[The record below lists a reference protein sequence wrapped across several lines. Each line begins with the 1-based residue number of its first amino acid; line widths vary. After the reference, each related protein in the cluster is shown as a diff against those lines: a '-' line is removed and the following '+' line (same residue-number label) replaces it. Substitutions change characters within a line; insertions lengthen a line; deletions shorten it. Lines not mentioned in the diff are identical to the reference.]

1 MKKLIILLALLLSFA
16 AQAQKFPFYKHNKW
30 EKKPKLINR
39 HLDDPIYY
47 YNQYDIVIEYIFDDT
62 RGVYNKFETNHY
74 RVFLNTDAAV
84 DEFNKVYISL
94 EDVHNVL
101 NLKARLIKSDKVVD
115 LDLEIE
121 EFYNEDDNEE
131 YYYFPISGMEVG
143 DELEVFYTLKMS
155 HAMNGDQILMQG
167 EYPMYNSSFYLIT
180 PKYFKFNFE
189 TYNGYPKPEKID
201 TILQVTQYYA
211 HLDSVPAFKSEYF
224 SEYNNSIYKIDVSL
238 YSIED
243 KGYFDRY
250 YPYERTVSDLNKYY
264 NQPIKGGV
272 KKKVLKQLKAL
283 GYDESA
289 DKETKIR
296 FIENYIK
303 ININFSSKFEDI
315 GVLATIENKRS
326 SFTGIIKLYKILYDV
341 AEIEYNY
348 GYTSDRYET
357 YFSDEIESD
366 YFLQNYI
373 FYFPDV
379 KMYLSPLDF
388 STRLGFVST
397 DLVPNNALLLLEE
410 VKTGIRKSD
419 YKVEPIY
426 AIDYKKNYDS
436 TVMHI
441 KLADNLI
448 DMDIEIEV
456 YAQGYKVGDLQ
467 AYYYLYSPDNKDE
480 EMKDLLNFMGD
491 NSTYKVSSIENVKPE
506 DAYVKPLI
514 VKGKITHL
522 YTHIL
527 EKADQKTII
536 KLGNIFGDGL
546 ELKEILDRKTDFTFG
561 YAYHATKTIIIDLP
575 KGVKVSRL
583 VNIQEFDQ
591 LVDLDG
597 FSMSSKINVTDER
610 IVYVKSN
617 AFKKQRYSVK
627 EKEKM
632 AKIFQFYNDIAN
644 MNIILE

>member
-1 MKKLIILLALLLSFA
+1 MKKLIILFTLLLPFVN
-16 AQAQKFPFYKHNKW
+16 QAQKFPFYENNKW
-30 EKKPKLINR
+30 EKKPTLINR

-47 YNQYDIVIEYIFDDT
+47 YNQYDIAIEYIFDNT
-62 RGVYNKFETNHY
+62 KGVYNKFETNHY
-74 RVFLNTDAAV
+74 RIFLNTDAAV
-84 DEFNKVYISL
+84 EEFNKVYISL

-101 NLKARLIKSDKVVD
+101 NLKARLIKSDKIVD
-115 LDLEIE
+115 LELEIE
-121 EFYNEDDNEE
+121 EFYNEDDHEE

-155 HAMNGDQILMQG
+155 QAMNGDQILMQS
-167 EYPMYNSSFYLIT
+167 EYPMFNSSFYLIT
-180 PKYFKFNFE
+180 PKYFKFDFE

-211 HLDSVPAFKSEYF
+211 HLDSIPAFKSEYF
-224 SEYNNSIYKIDVSL
+224 SEYYNSIYKIDASL

-243 KGYFDRY
+243 NGYFDRY
-250 YPYERTVSDLNKYY
+250 YPYEGTVSYLNKYY
-264 NQPIKGGV
+264 NQPIKGSV
-272 KKKVLKQLKAL
+272 KKKVLKQLIAL
-283 GYDESA
+283 GYDVNT

-303 ININFSSKFEDI
+303 ININFSSRFEDL
-315 GVLATIENKRS
+315 GVLETIKNKRS
-326 SFTGIIKLYKILYDV
+326 SVPGIIKLYKILYDV

-379 KMYLSPLDF
+379 KKYLSPLDF

-397 DLVPNNALLLLEE
+397 DLVPNNALLLEE

-419 YKVEPIY
+419 YKVEPIR
-426 AIDYKKNYDS
+426 ANDYRKNYDS
-436 TVMHI
+436 TIMHI

-448 DMDIEIEV
+448 DMDIDIEV
-456 YAQGYKVGDLQ
+456 YAQGYQVGELQ
-467 AYYYLYSPDNKDE
+467 AYYYLYSPDKKDE
-480 EMKDLLNFMGD
+480 EVKDILNFMGD
-491 NSTYKVSSIENVKPE
+491 NSTYKVNDIKHINPE

-514 VKGKITHL
+514 VKGEITHL

-527 EKADQKTII
+527 EKANQKTII

-561 YAYHATKTIIIDLP
+561 YAYHAIKTIIIDLP

-583 VNIQEFDQ
+583 VDIQEFDQ
-591 LVDLDG
+591 LVGLDG
-597 FSMSSKINVTDER
+597 FSMSSKISVKDGK